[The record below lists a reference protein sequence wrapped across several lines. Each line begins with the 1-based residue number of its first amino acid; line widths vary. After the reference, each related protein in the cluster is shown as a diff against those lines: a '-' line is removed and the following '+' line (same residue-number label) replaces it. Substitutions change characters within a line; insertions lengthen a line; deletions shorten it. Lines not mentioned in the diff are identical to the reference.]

1 MAAKSFDTE
10 AIRNVAFLGHGG
22 TGKTTLVDAICYTA
36 GVADRKGSVPEG
48 TAITDFTPEEK
59 SHGITISMA
68 VAHVTWSNT
77 KINLID
83 TPGYVDFAGEA
94 KAGVR
99 VADGAA
105 ILVDATSGVLI
116 GTENVWE
123 YCEEREIPRIFVV
136 SMMDKAAANFESVL
150 GEIREQFSKE
160 AVPLEIPIGSGD
172 AFKGTV
178 DLLSGKARMID
189 TKSRKGDYREEDIP
203 DESKDSADQYYQEL
217 IEAIAV
223 TDDSLLEKFL
233 EGGEIKPE
241 RAVEAMR
248 AAMKSGQ
255 LYPVVCASP
264 EMGWGVRSLLDRL
277 VELMPSPADAK
288 PEPATANG
296 KEIELE
302 PNPNGP
308 FASLVFKTT
317 SEPRVGELSY
327 FRVFSGSVTVG
338 TSAKNANRDA
348 VEKLGH
354 FAIPQGKDRDE
365 VSELK
370 AGDIGVV
377 AKLRDT
383 HTGDTL
389 SSEDQPLTL
398 AGISFPD
405 ADVAIAVKP
414 ANRGDEDKVA
424 TGLQK
429 LHEEDPTFVT
439 RYEPEL
445 GQTIARGL
453 GEMHLEVSMERL
465 KRRYGVE
472 VLTEPPR
479 IPYRETITKSAEG
492 QGKYRKQTGGR
503 GQYGDCWIRL
513 NPAPR
518 GSGYEFINKVVGG
531 VIPGKY
537 VPSVD
542 KGVKEAAD
550 KGLLAGYSVVDFKAE
565 VYDGSHHSV
574 DSSDIAF
581 KVAGSMAFR
590 SVAQQAGPVLLEPIY
605 DVEVAVPDEYMGD
618 VIGDLNQR
626 RGKILGMEPVGKKQL
641 VKAHVPL
648 AELHKYSST
657 LRSITQGRGSHK
669 RKFASYEQVPP
680 DIIGKII
687 EAAER
692 EKEEAKK

>member
-1 MAAKSFDTE
+1 M
-10 AIRNVAFLGHGG
+10 
-22 TGKTTLVDAICYTA
+22 
-36 GVADRKGSVPEG
+36 
-48 TAITDFTPEEK
+48 
-59 SHGITISMA
+59 
-68 VAHVTWSNT
+68 
-77 KINLID
+77 
-83 TPGYVDFAGEA
+83 
-94 KAGVR
+94 
-99 VADGAA
+99 
-105 ILVDATSGVLI
+105 
-116 GTENVWE
+116 
-123 YCEEREIPRIFVV
+123 
-136 SMMDKAAANFESVL
+136 
-150 GEIREQFSKE
+150 
-160 AVPLEIPIGSGD
+160 
-172 AFKGTV
+172 
-178 DLLSGKARMID
+178 
-189 TKSRKGDYREEDIP
+189 
-203 DESKDSADQYYQEL
+203 
-217 IEAIAV
+217 
-223 TDDSLLEKFL
+223 
-233 EGGEIKPE
+233 
-241 RAVEAMR
+241 
-248 AAMKSGQ
+248 
-255 LYPVVCASP
+255 
-264 EMGWGVRSLLDRL
+264 
-277 VELMPSPADAK
+277 
-288 PEPATANG
+288 
-296 KEIELE
+296 
-302 PNPNGP
+302 
-308 FASLVFKTT
+308 
-317 SEPRVGELSY
+317 
-327 FRVFSGSVTVG
+327 
-338 TSAKNANRDA
+338 
-348 VEKLGH
+348 
-354 FAIPQGKDRDE
+354 
-365 VSELK
+365 
-370 AGDIGVV
+370 
-377 AKLRDT
+377 
-383 HTGDTL
+383 
-389 SSEDQPLTL
+389 
-398 AGISFPD
+398 
-405 ADVAIAVKP
+405 
-414 ANRGDEDKVA
+414 
-424 TGLQK
+424 
-429 LHEEDPTFVT
+429 
-439 RYEPEL
+439 
-445 GQTIARGL
+445 
-453 GEMHLEVSMERL
+453 
-465 KRRYGVE
+465 E

-680 DIIGKII
+680 DIIGKIV